1 MAKAWHRGHEVSYDW
16 DTRRWTYADGV
27 PTIVER
33 PCVRCGRMPTPD
45 GHDACLGVIPGAS
58 SACCGHG
65 VVEGFVMSGSNS
77 AEECQ
82 PSKLDVAGSN
92 PASRSRHNASAT
104 DSVGSPNLVPRSEST
119 GGAIPPAC
127 SKTRTDGGTA
137 DAPVSKAG
145 ASGHEGSTPS
155 RSTKTMADS
164 SARSEHRAFNPGV
177 VGSTPTRSTSITQP
191 AALAS
196 QNGRGLPHI
205 SVRGSVGQPP
215 AGKPR
220 LTAGP

>member
-127 SKTRTDGGTA
+127 SKTVHHYGNRRRWQARTDAVYPIYLSG
-137 DAPVSKAG
+137 G
-145 ASGHEGSTPS
+145 ASASHRQGSP
-155 RSTKTMADS
+155 
-164 SARSEHRAFNPGV
+164 V
-177 VGSTPTRSTSITQP
+177 
-191 AALAS
+191 
-196 QNGRGLPHI
+196 
-205 SVRGSVGQPP
+205 
-215 AGKPR
+215 
-220 LTAGP
+220 